1 MHTGRPRI
9 WGSAWRSSTIG
20 RAPTTPFW
28 TKVPD
33 VVRAAAPPS
42 AATPLRRRPHRLNET
57 IVAWARR
64 IRLILAEIGNRTI
77 DLSQKPRVKLVV
89 AEAYFA
95 SAPPLRFSKVCGRR
109 GSESGDGS
117 GSVSG
122 FGERLGLGRRRWR
135 LGRLGH
141 WRAASPLARG
151 RREGTAGLCF
161 TTFFRRPGRCGA
173 PLARRPPERGAPS
186 APRPAASFEI
196 GWRRGLVRH
205 GRLELRHF
213 SIMVKCLKTSFSI
226 FHVPMKSFSKTKAW
240 GLDKFSASII
250 SAREECDLQ
259 LEFMICNSISA
270 PTTAQNEY
278 DSLYKNFGG
287 WPTPV
292 SAPGEPFAASR
303 RRS

>member
-1 MHTGRPRI
+1 MSFVHAAYCASDPSQGRNTQGGHPMHTGRPRI

-173 PLARRPPERGAPS
+173 PPGSAPPGARRPVGAPAGRIVRNRVAARS
-186 APRPAASFEI
+186 GAARPS
-196 GWRRGLVRH
+196 
-205 GRLELRHF
+205 
-213 SIMVKCLKTSFSI
+213 
-226 FHVPMKSFSKTKAW
+226 
-240 GLDKFSASII
+240 
-250 SAREECDLQ
+250 
-259 LEFMICNSISA
+259 
-270 PTTAQNEY
+270 
-278 DSLYKNFGG
+278 
-287 WPTPV
+287 
-292 SAPGEPFAASR
+292 
-303 RRS
+303 